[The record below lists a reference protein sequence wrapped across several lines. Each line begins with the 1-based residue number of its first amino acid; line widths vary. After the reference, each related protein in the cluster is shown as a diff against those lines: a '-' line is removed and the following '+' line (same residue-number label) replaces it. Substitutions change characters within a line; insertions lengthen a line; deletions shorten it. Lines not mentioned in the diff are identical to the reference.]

1 MYRAAVER
9 GKIVWQDPAA
19 PPAPWWSLSK
29 TAIAAA
35 ALVLVQQ
42 GRLAL
47 DEPLSGHEFTLRQ
60 LLQHVAGVP
69 DYGSLAEYHQAVA
82 SGLPPWSRT
91 ELLDR
96 VDAQRLRS
104 KPGTRFVYSNV
115 GYTVVRGLIEG
126 ATGSHLRDALDGLV
140 FRPLG
145 LEDVRVASV
154 PADLDMRPWGSLEGY
169 HPGWVFHGLVVGTP
183 AQAALFLDR
192 LLGGELLG
200 DVLLE
205 SMREPV
211 TISNTAAYGLG
222 LMIDL
227 RSPWGA
233 CYGHTGEG
241 PGSTTATYRFE
252 ASTVART
259 VSVFAAMDDRVTVER
274 EALALAMRGGLRR
287 CKALISRQ
295 N

>member
-1 MYRAAVER
+1 MSQAMYRATVER
-9 GKIVWQDPAA
+9 GKIAWQDAAA
-19 PPAPWWSLSK
+19 PPSPWWSLSK

-35 ALVLVQQ
+35 ALVLVQR

-47 DEPLSGHEFTLRQ
+47 DELLFGHEFTLRQ
-60 LLQHVAGVP
+60 LLHHTAGVP
-69 DYGSLAEYHQAVA
+69 DYGALAEYHQAVA

-91 ELLDR
+91 ELLAR

-126 ATGSHLRDALDGLV
+126 ATGSHLGDALDDLV

-154 PADLDMRPWGSLEGY
+154 PSDLGMRPWGSLEGY
-169 HPGWVFHGLVVGTP
+169 HPGWVFHGLLVSTP

-200 DVLLE
+200 DLLLE

-211 TISNTAAYGLG
+211 MISNTAAYGLG

-227 RSPWGA
+227 GSPLGA
-233 CYGHTGEG
+233 CFGHTGQG

-252 ASTVART
+252 APDGART
-259 VSVFAAMDDRVTVER
+259 VSVFAAMDDRGTVER
-274 EALALAMRGGLRR
+274 EALALAMR
-287 CKALISRQ
+287 ALA
-295 N
+295 